1 MGRLNYLSSYSIYY
15 CVMGVMEAMGISS
28 DELAYKLQLMPEDM
42 ESLLTPTR
50 DYSISE
56 IQALLGALHLDI
68 KAEIV
73 AE

>member
-1 MGRLNYLSSYSIYY
+1 
-15 CVMGVMEAMGISS
+15 MGVMEAMGISS

-56 IQALLGALHLDI
+56 IQAILSALHLDI

-73 AE
+73 PE

>member
-15 CVMGVMEAMGISS
+15 YVMGSMEAMGISV
-28 DELAYKLQLMPEDM
+28 DELACKLQLVPEDLA
-42 ESLLTPTR
+42 SLLTPTR

-73 AE
+73 PE

>member
-28 DELAYKLQLMPEDM
+28 DELAYKLQLVPEDM

>member
-15 CVMGVMEAMGISS
+15 HVIGGMEAMGIGAE
-28 DELAYKLQLMPEDM
+28 ELAHKLQVLPEEM
-42 ESLLTPTR
+42 SSLLSPTR

-73 AE
+73 PE

>member
-1 MGRLNYLSSYSIYY
+1 MRRLNYLSSYSIYY

-28 DELAYKLQLMPEDM
+28 DELAYKLQLVPEDM